1 MIIKFLNT
9 YECKGGH
16 ENRFGDMAECIKSM
30 NTNVLTGWHVEAP
43 NVASIRKEALECEI
57 ERLVYD
63 AQTHI
68 YEAIE
73 LLEKLDEMG
82 GGEL

>member
-9 YECKGGH
+9 YECEGGH
-16 ENRFGDMAECIKSM
+16 ENRFGDMAKCIKSM
-30 NTNVLTGWHVEAP
+30 NTNLLTGWHVEAP
-43 NVASIRKEALECEI
+43 EDISDYI
-57 ERLVYD
+57 ENLVYD
-63 AQTHI
+63 TQTHL